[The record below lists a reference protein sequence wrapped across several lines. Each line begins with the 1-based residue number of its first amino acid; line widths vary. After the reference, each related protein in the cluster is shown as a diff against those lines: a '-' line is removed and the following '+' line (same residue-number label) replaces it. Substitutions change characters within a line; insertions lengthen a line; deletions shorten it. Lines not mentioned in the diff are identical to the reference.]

1 MTKEEI
7 IDIILKNKKI
17 LKKYKVKFISLFGSY
32 VRNEQKE
39 DSDVD
44 LLVEFKEPT
53 YHNFIN
59 LVFSLEILLKK
70 EVNLIPEG
78 SLSPYLEPYIR
89 KEALKISFQNSKGK
103 LKIF

>member
-7 IDIILKNKKI
+7 KDIILKNKKI
-17 LKKYKVKFISLFGSY
+17 LKKYKAKSISLFGSY

-44 LLVEFKEPT
+44 LLVEFKEAT

-78 SLSPYLEPYIR
+78 SLSPYLEPYIK
-89 KEALKISFQNSKGK
+89 KEAEKISFQNSKGK
-103 LKIF
+103 LKLF